1 MRLPRRRPSE
11 SVARPVAQFAAASL
25 VAVAVLG
32 VLGVLLLRQ
41 VGRDEAI
48 RNAQEVTRVAALQ
61 VVEPRVAP
69 GLVRGDDEAIAR
81 VDRAARAIIDR
92 QERIVR
98 IRIWRA
104 DGTILYSDVPEQIRT
119 RFPLGEEEREILREG
134 GVDAEVSHL
143 DRAENRFEQDED
155 RLLEVYL
162 PIRTPDGEPL
172 LFESY
177 QRFSSVTEDTRRL
190 VVTLLPAAVGG
201 LLVLALLQLP
211 LAWSMARRLQAGRRE
226 REDLLRRA
234 LDASVDERRR
244 IAADLHDGVVQEL
257 AAVAFN
263 LSAAG
268 HRAED
273 APPDLRAAL
282 EDGAERSR
290 HSMRQLRTLVVDI
303 YPPDLH
309 RAGLAAALS
318 DLAEGVRAREIEP
331 SVEVPAELDL
341 PTDVE
346 ELLFRS
352 AQEAVRNVVKYAGA
366 HHLHVA
372 VRRDDGTAVLEVSDD
387 GRGFDPAAVPDG
399 HLGLRL
405 LADAA
410 AESGG
415 RLAVDSAPSAG
426 TRLRLE
432 VPV

>member
-1 MRLPRRRPSE
+1 
-11 SVARPVAQFAAASL
+11 
-25 VAVAVLG
+25 
-32 VLGVLLLRQ
+32 
-41 VGRDEAI
+41 
-48 RNAQEVTRVAALQ
+48 
-61 VVEPRVAP
+61 
-69 GLVRGDDEAIAR
+69 
-81 VDRAARAIIDR
+81 VDRAARALIDR

-104 DGTILYSDVPEQIRT
+104 DGTILYSDVPEQINS
-119 RFPLGEEEREILREG
+119 RFPLGEDEEQILRDG
-134 GVDAEVSHL
+134 GVDAEVSDL
-143 DRAENRFEQDED
+143 DRAENRFEQGED

-162 PIRTPDGEPL
+162 QIRAPDGEPL

-190 VVTLLPAAVGG
+190 VVTLLPAALGG

-226 REDLLRRA
+226 REALLRRA

-263 LSAAG
+263 LAAAS
-268 HRAED
+268 HRAQD
-273 APPDLRAAL
+273 ASPDLRGAL
-282 EDGAERSR
+282 EDGAARSR

-331 SVEVPAELDL
+331 SVDVPADLDL

-352 AQEAVRNVVKYAGA
+352 AQEAVRNVINYAGA
-366 HHLHVA
+366 DHLHVA
-372 VRRDDGTAVLEVSDD
+372 VARCNGTAVLEVSDD
-387 GRGFDPAAVPDG
+387 GQGFDPAAVPDG

-415 RLAVDSAPSAG
+415 RLAVESAPSAG